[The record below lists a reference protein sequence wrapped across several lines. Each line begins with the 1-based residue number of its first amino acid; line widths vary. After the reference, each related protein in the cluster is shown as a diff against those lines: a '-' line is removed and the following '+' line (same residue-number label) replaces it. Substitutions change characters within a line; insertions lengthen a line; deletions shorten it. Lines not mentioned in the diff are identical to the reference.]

1 MIAPSIPWDE
11 MDFLIAEEIEEF
23 RKIKSGV
30 HIALLGTTRGGKT
43 TVATGGGN
51 SERGI
56 LRHFEDALILDTTGD
71 PGAIS
76 SYGKPLA
83 KIGSIRGHRRL
94 TVTDMSNDTKV
105 KVHKAIS
112 KAVKQ
117 GNVAIYADELRQL
130 CDKKYFGLGPMMDYL
145 WLFTAKRG
153 VSLIGGSQAPRWLP
167 GAFYDQ
173 SKIHLVFGVRD
184 KRSRIRLSEIGGDTE
199 TLLDTIPNLK
209 RYEFAHVGLDGDVL
223 TSKFQLVKPTKTL
236 RTTDKVVSDKSGDKR
251 IRFQKGS
258 ASGLTP
264 TR

>member
-1 MIAPSIPWDE
+1 MIAPTVTWDQ
-11 MDFLIAEEIEEF
+11 MDSLISEEIEEF
-23 RKIKSGV
+23 RSIKSGV

-43 TVATGGGN
+43 TLATGGGN

-56 LRHFEDALILDTTGD
+56 LRHFEDVLILDTTGD

-76 SYGKPLA
+76 DYGKPLA
-83 KIGSIRGHRRL
+83 KFGAIHGHRRL
-94 TVTDMSNDTKV
+94 TVGDMSTDTKV

-130 CDKKYFGLGPMMDYL
+130 CDKKYFGLGAMMDYL
-145 WLFTAKRG
+145 WLFTAKKG

-199 TLLDTIPNLK
+199 TLLDTIPSLK
-209 RYEFAHVGLDGDVL
+209 RWEFCHVGLDGDVSV
-223 TSKFQLVKPTKTL
+223 SKFQMTQPRKSLKTTKP
-236 RTTDKVVSDKSGDKR
+236 VPQEKR
-251 IRFQKGS
+251 IRFAGS
-258 ASGLTP
+258 SGSGLT
-264 TR
+264 

>member
-1 MIAPSIPWDE
+1 
-11 MDFLIAEEIEEF
+11 MDSLLAEEISEF
-23 RKIKSGV
+23 RSIKSGV

-43 TVATGGGN
+43 TLATGGGN
-51 SERGI
+51 PERGI

-83 KIGSIRGHRRL
+83 KLGAIRGHRRL
-94 TVTDMSNDTKV
+94 TVSDMTSDTKV

-130 CDKKYFGLGPMMDYL
+130 CDKKYFGLGPVMDYL

-153 VSLIGGSQAPRWLP
+153 VSVIGGSQAPRWLP

-184 KRSRIRLSEIGGDTE
+184 KRSRLRLSEIGGDTE
-199 TLLDTIPNLK
+199 TLMDTIPSLQ
-209 RYEFAHVGLDGDVL
+209 RWEFAHVGLDGDVL
-223 TSKFQLVKPTKTL
+223 VSKFQMVRPRKTL
-236 RTTDKVVSDKSGDKR
+236 NTRTDNQGDKR

-258 ASGLTP
+258 ANGLTP
-264 TR
+264 TG